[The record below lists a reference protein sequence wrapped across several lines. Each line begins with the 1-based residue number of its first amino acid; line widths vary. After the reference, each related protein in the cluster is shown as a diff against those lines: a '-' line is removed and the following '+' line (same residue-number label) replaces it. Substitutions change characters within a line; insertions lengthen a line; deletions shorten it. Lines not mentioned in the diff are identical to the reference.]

1 MSRSQFGK
9 LGELIASHQ
18 RLKEHSRFLFIPSP
32 DDVDTFLEL
41 LEPYIL
47 KDMLGSLPPEVVFVC
62 SEDYASASGTL
73 QQQREHMLYGA
84 LIYLFNKGLGD
95 FKAPLEELFS
105 IIRNSKGE
113 TAAPF
118 G

>member
-1 MSRSQFGK
+1 
-9 LGELIASHQ
+9 
-18 RLKEHSRFLFIPSP
+18 
-32 DDVDTFLEL
+32 
-41 LEPYIL
+41 
-47 KDMLGSLPPEVVFVC
+47 
-62 SEDYASASGTL
+62 
-73 QQQREHMLYGA
+73 MLYGA